1 MMMALPDIMLEV
13 WRQTMK
19 PINDLRKAMMKH
31 QNAIGRRAYGATV
44 FLATLTFSA
53 IMASAVLGAS
63 PPPPSLTVTGT
74 AEVLAAPDRA
84 VVSLGA
90 VVEAKN
96 ALDAQNQIAQAMQ
109 RVIKDIR
116 AQGIPEEKIRTA
128 GLSLNPVYSH
138 PASRTGQEPEAP
150 RIVGYRASNLVRVQV
165 DDPERVGAVID
176 AGIRAG
182 ANQLSS
188 LSFDLRD
195 DLKFRKQAL
204 QLAAQEARAKAEAI
218 ASALNLQLGAVI
230 EVREEGGQASYPVE
244 RRFAAPAAA
253 ATPVQPG
260 QILVSAGVSVRF
272 SLAGSQK

>member
-1 MMMALPDIMLEV
+1 MTRYQHP
-13 WRQTMK
+13 
-19 PINDLRKAMMKH
+19 
-31 QNAIGRRAYGATV
+31 IGRRIRPTTV
-44 FLATLTFSA
+44 FLSTFVLTAA
-53 IMASAVLGAS
+53 IASAGMAQPAPS
-63 PPPPSLTVTGT
+63 GGPPLPSIAVTGT
-74 AEVLAAPDRA
+74 AEVSAVPDRA

-96 ALDAQNQIAQAMQ
+96 ALDAQKQIAQVMQ
-109 RVIKDIR
+109 RVIRDIK

-138 PASRTGQEPEAP
+138 PAPKAGQEPEAP
-150 RIVGYRASNLVRVQV
+150 RIVGYRASNTVRVQV
-165 DDPERVGAVID
+165 DDTERVGAVID
-176 AGIRAG
+176 AGITAG
-182 ANQLSS
+182 ANQLNS

-218 ASALNLQLGAVI
+218 ASALNLQLGEVI
-230 EVREEGGQASYPVE
+230 EVREEAGPPTYPVE

-260 QILVSAGVSVRF
+260 QVQVNAGVTVRF
-272 SLAGSQK
+272 RLTGSPK

>member
-1 MMMALPDIMLEV
+1 ML
-13 WRQTMK
+13 K
-19 PINDLRKAMMKH
+19 PSNDPRKAMKKYPY
-31 QNAIGRRAYGATV
+31 AIGRRIDRTTV
-44 FLATLTFSA
+44 FLTALALSA
-53 IMASAVLGAS
+53 IMVSAGLAQTGPGAG
-63 PPPPSLTVTGT
+63 PPPPSLAVTGT
-74 AEVLAAPDRA
+74 AEVSAAPDRA

-96 ALDAQNQIAQAMQ
+96 ALDAQKQIAQVMQ
-109 RVIKDIR
+109 RVIRDIK

-138 PASRTGQEPEAP
+138 PAPKAGQEPEAP
-150 RIVGYRASNLVRVQV
+150 RIVGYRASNTVRVQV
-165 DDPERVGAVID
+165 DDTERVGAVID
-176 AGIRAG
+176 AGITAG
-182 ANQLSS
+182 ANQLNS

-218 ASALNLQLGAVI
+218 ASALNLQLGEVI
-230 EVREEGGQASYPVE
+230 EVREEAGPPTYPAE

-260 QILVSAGVSVRF
+260 QVQVSAAVTVRF
-272 SLAGSQK
+272 RLAGPLK

>member
-1 MMMALPDIMLEV
+1 
-13 WRQTMK
+13 MK
-19 PINDLRKAMMKH
+19 NSPH
-31 QNAIGRRAYGATV
+31 TIGRPICRAAVWLAALAFSV
-44 FLATLTFSA
+44 FT
-53 IMASAVLGAS
+53 ASAGLAQTGAGAP
-63 PPPPSLTVTGT
+63 PPPPSLVVTGT
-74 AEVLAAPDRA
+74 GEVSAPPDRSM
-84 VVSLGA
+84 VSLGA

-96 ALDAQNQIAQAMQ
+96 ALDAQKQIAQVMQ
-109 RVIKDIR
+109 RVIKEIK

-138 PASRTGQEPEAP
+138 PAPKVGQEPEAP
-150 RIVGYRASNLVRVQV
+150 RIVGYRASNTVRVQV
-165 DDPERVGAVID
+165 DDMERVGAVID
-176 AGIRAG
+176 AGIGAG

-218 ASALNLQLGAVI
+218 ASALNLQLGEVI
-230 EVREEGGQASYPVE
+230 EVREEGGQPTYPVE

-260 QILVSAGVSVRF
+260 QVQVNAGVTVRF
-272 SLAGSQK
+272 RLGPVTK